1 MATQKIIVARSQKAI
16 EQEYT
21 TSAQVLNPT
30 VEVEVDPADLT
41 PQIRKT
47 YGVGE
52 INLCGSRRSQCG
64 LTYYSPVAL
73 ADSWYGSD
81 SERHDEVTAPLWGEN
96 CEDVEGLI
104 VAIDLALTEA
114 TRSKEKGIA
123 CRREIEAR
131 QEAART
137 AERAARTAER
147 EAEEEGK
154 NRRREIFRAWAR
166 KNGSPLLKARIEGD
180 YKWHSLAQ
188 TEYAASVVGAEYT
201 ELSDHKDRT
210 APDLEEITTLAAEKD
225 RLADCG
231 QVRLSLGFAELYD
244 EETGEKSKASFID
257 AIVTCPDLTEI
268 VVSKQVKVLN

>member
-30 VEVEVDPADLT
+30 VEVKVDSADLT

-52 INLCGSRRSQCG
+52 INLCGSRSSQRG
-64 LTYYSPVAL
+64 LTYYSPVSFAN
-73 ADSWYGSD
+73 SWYGSD
-81 SERHDEVTAPLWGEN
+81 SEQHDEVTAPLWGEN

-104 VAIDLALTEA
+104 VALDLALTEA
-114 TRSKEKGIA
+114 TRSNEKSIA
-123 CRREIEAR
+123 RSREIKAHREA
-131 QEAART
+131 EHAAHI
-137 AERAARTAER
+137 AER
-147 EAEEEGK
+147 EAEKEEE
-154 NRRREIFRAWAR
+154 NRRREIFRTWAH
-166 KNGSPLLKARIEGD
+166 KNGSDLLKARIAGD

-188 TEYAASVVGAEYT
+188 TEYAASMMGAEYT
-201 ELSDHKDRT
+201 ELSDHENRT
-210 APDLEEITTLAAEKD
+210 APDLEEITALAAEKD
-225 RLADCG
+225 RLAG
-231 QVRLSLGFAELYD
+231 YEQVSLRLGFASLYD

-268 VVSKQVKVLN
+268 VVSKQVKSLN